1 MRKSANWA
9 PLFLLGSSLT
19 CAASCERESTPG
31 ADTPTREEVAALLQ
45 RNMRSWET
53 GDDDAFLTLHDDV
66 ILAYPGKRLTKEGVL
81 EASKVWRSEFR
92 DTKVKLGR
100 LVIEGNQFAVE
111 YLYAATHIPTGKR
124 QAVGT
129 VAIGEVRDGKI
140 YVWKEYLDG
149 RISRMQAKGELP
161 VDDTA
166 EPYPW
171 PDTPE
176 SRVP

>member
-1 MRKSANWA
+1 MS
-9 PLFLLGSSLT
+9 
-19 CAASCERESTPG
+19 
-31 ADTPTREEVAALLQ
+31 
-45 RNMRSWET
+45 SWET
-53 GDDDAFLTLHDDV
+53 GDDDALLTLHDDV
-66 ILAYPGKRLTKEGVL
+66 ILAFPGKRLNKAGVV
-81 EASKVWRSEFR
+81 EASKVWRGEFR
-92 DTKVKLGR
+92 DTKVKVGR

-111 YLYAATHIPTGKR
+111 YLYASTHIPTGKR

-149 RISRMQAKGELP
+149 RVSRMQARGELP
-161 VDDTA
+161 VDETA